1 MRPRVV
7 LIDDDDL
14 FRESIRLN
22 LCDEGFEVV
31 DFTGGLPALAYF
43 SAGESAD
50 AIILDWKMPELNG
63 LDVLCRLRDARI
75 TLPVIF
81 LTALGDDLHED
92 LALAG
97 GAIDFIDKSRR
108 LSIVVKRLQLI
119 LGRQSPAESGAESGA
134 EIGAG
139 IGAGIGA
146 EIGAEAGPKT
156 APAKQPAP
164 EPLVTSDDPT
174 LRRHGYLDLR
184 VDICRAW
191 WRSHQLDLTLTEFHI
206 LRLLVERAGE
216 DVSYREIYDLVHGK
230 SFLAGYGPEGYR
242 ANVRA
247 LIKRIRLKFRNI
259 DDEFGE
265 IENYPGF
272 GYRWL
277 ARSAQS

>member
-31 DFTGGLPALAYF
+31 DFSGGPPALAYF
-43 SAGESAD
+43 SAGETAD

-119 LGRQSPAESGAESGA
+119 LGRQSPADAES
-134 EIGAG
+134 EP
-139 IGAGIGA
+139 
-146 EIGAEAGPKT
+146 EA
-156 APAKQPAP
+156 APAQQPAP

>member
-22 LCDEGFEVV
+22 LCDEGFDVV
-31 DFTGGLPALAYF
+31 EFSGGLPALAYF
-43 SAGESAD
+43 SAGETAD
-50 AIILDWKMPELNG
+50 AIILDWRMPELNG

-119 LGRQSPAESGAESGA
+119 LGRQQAPEADRGSEPAREPAE
-134 EIGAG
+134 
-139 IGAGIGA
+139 
-146 EIGAEAGPKT
+146 
-156 APAKQPAP
+156 APPP
-164 EPLVTSDDPT
+164 TGDDPT
-174 LRRHGYLDLR
+174 LRRHGLLDLR

-191 WRSHQLDLTLTEFHI
+191 WRGHQLDLTLTEFHI
-206 LRLLVERAGE
+206 LRLLVDRAGE

-230 SFLAGYGPEGYR
+230 SFVAGYGPEGYR

-277 ARSAQS
+277 AGPVQS